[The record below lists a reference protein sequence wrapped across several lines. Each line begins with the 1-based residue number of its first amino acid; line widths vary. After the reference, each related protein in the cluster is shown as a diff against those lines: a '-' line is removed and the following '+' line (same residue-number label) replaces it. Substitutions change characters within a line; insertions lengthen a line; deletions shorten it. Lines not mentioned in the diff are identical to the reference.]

1 MDPTRIAQATWDRTH
16 KDKVSKDKVS
26 KDRNPRGQTLVTSLD
41 RARVARAA
49 NRDNLA
55 NKAAEV
61 LNRDLSQADLTR
73 AVLQVQKKTW
83 IRM

>member
-1 MDPTRIAQATWDRTH
+1 VDPTRIAQATWDRNH
-16 KDKVSKDKVS
+16 KDKVS
-26 KDRNPRGQTLVTSLD
+26 KDRNPKGQTLVTSLD
-41 RARVARAA
+41 RTRVDRVA

-55 NKAAEV
+55 NKAAED